1 LLLAAPV
8 WAQTVPDAGALQQQ
22 LQRELQAPV
31 GRLEI
36 PAKDKPQVD
45 LPPSGP
51 TVVVKNFK
59 FTGNTLLGD
68 EPLRAALAHL
78 LGRPLVFA
86 QLQSS
91 AVTVADLYRDKGWVV
106 QTFLPE
112 QDLDEGEL
120 TIAIREAV
128 FGTTQIAGTPP
139 TRVSTELVL
148 AIIDQQA
155 KTGAH
160 LNKNALDRA
169 LLLADDLPGVAV
181 SGSLAQGQFNAQTDL
196 VLQLA
201 DEPWASGSVSIDN
214 TGVVSTGSSRANLAL
229 SLASPSGHGDEISL
243 HATATQ
249 GSRYGRIAYSVPL
262 GLDGWRVG
270 INTSHLG
277 YALISEAYQSLNA
290 SGSTNTAGLELRY
303 PVVRSRSFNLSTSF
317 TFDKKDYL
325 NVSGGAT
332 SSAYRATPLA
342 MGLNANSVDALG
354 GGGANTFFV
363 GVTAGQLNLNG
374 SPTQLSDASTTQ
386 TAGAYSK
393 VRYALGRQQ
402 QLGTASSLYAALSGQ
417 WSGNNLDSSEK
428 FYLGGASGVRAYPS
442 SEGGGSLGQ
451 LLNVELHWQ
460 LREGVNLA
468 VFYDYGRV
476 VVNTH
481 NDFSGAN
488 ALNDYG
494 LQGAGLTLQWRSTSG
509 LAMQATYAR
518 RIGDNPNPI
527 TTDANR
533 GADQDGTLY
542 RDRLW
547 LAASLAF

>member
-1 LLLAAPV
+1 M
-8 WAQTVPDAGALQQQ
+8 
-22 LQRELQAPV
+22 
-31 GRLEI
+31 
-36 PAKDKPQVD
+36 
-45 LPPSGP
+45 
-51 TVVVKNFK
+51 VVKSFK

-68 EPLRAALAHL
+68 EMLRAALASF
-78 LGRPLVFA
+78 LGRPLAFA
-86 QLQSS
+86 QLQSA
-91 AVTVADLYRDKGWVV
+91 AVSVADLYRDRGWVV

-112 QDLDEGEL
+112 QDLDGGAL
-120 TIAIREAV
+120 TIAVREAV
-128 FGTTQIAGTPP
+128 FGTTHIAGPQP
-139 TRVSTELVL
+139 IRVSPELVL
-148 AIIDQQA
+148 AIMEKQG
-155 KTGAH
+155 KTGTF

-169 LLLADDLPGVAV
+169 LLLADDLPGIKV
-181 SGSLAQGQFNAQTDL
+181 SGSLAQGQLNAQTDL

-201 DEPWASGSVSIDN
+201 DEPWASGSVSIDD
-214 TGVVSTGSSRANLAL
+214 TGVVSTGRNRANLAL
-229 SLASPSGHGDEISL
+229 SLNSPSGRGDEISL

-249 GSRYGRIAYSVPL
+249 GSRFGRIAYSLPL

-290 SGSTNTAGLELRY
+290 SGSTNTAGLELKY
-303 PVVRSRSFNLSTSF
+303 PMVRSRTLNLNTSL

-332 SSAYRATPLA
+332 SSAYRASPLSL
-342 MGLNANSVDALG
+342 GLNANSVDALG
-354 GGGANTFFV
+354 GGGANTFSV

-386 TAGAYSK
+386 SAGAYSK

-417 WSGNNLDSSEK
+417 WSNNNLDSSEK

-442 SEGGGSLGQ
+442 SEAGGSVGQ
-451 LLNVELHWQ
+451 LLNLELHWQ
-460 LREGVNLA
+460 LPTGVNLA

-481 NDFSGAN
+481 NDYTGAN
-488 ALNDYG
+488 AVNDYG
-494 LQGAGLTLQWRSTSG
+494 LQGAGLALQWRSSSG

-542 RDRLW
+542 RDRFW